1 MHSFH
6 MRRLTGT
13 DIKANVGGRQT
24 ASRPNVALK
33 KQTNKQKK
41 VFLLILY
48 IKTFH
53 LIIFFYGSQIK
64 HDS

>member
-33 KQTNKQKK
+33 KQTNKKK
-41 VFLLILY
+41 ILPVNSLHQNFSSHYFFLWVTK
-48 IKTFH
+48 KT
-53 LIIFFYGSQIK
+53 
-64 HDS
+64 